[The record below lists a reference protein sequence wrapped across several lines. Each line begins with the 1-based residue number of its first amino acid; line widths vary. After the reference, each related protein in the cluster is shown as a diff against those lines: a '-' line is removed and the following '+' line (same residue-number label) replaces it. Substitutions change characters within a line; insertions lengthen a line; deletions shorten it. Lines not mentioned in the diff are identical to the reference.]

1 VAHDGTIHPAL
12 RCTIMPATK
21 QDEVGRVVVL
31 VVEDEPIVRMLV
43 ADVFTDAGF
52 DVLQAKTADEGIEL
66 LDHEHAIHVVVSDI
80 ETPGR
85 HDGFALA
92 WHARLRKPTRPVVL
106 ISGQVA
112 PGNDELPS
120 GTRFIQ
126 KPVDP
131 GMLVREVRKAL
142 NSEHAP

>member
-1 VAHDGTIHPAL
+1 MVI
-12 RCTIMPATK
+12 
-21 QDEVGRVVVL
+21 L
-31 VVEDEPIVRMLV
+31 VVEDEPIVRMFA
-43 ADVFTDAGF
+43 ADVLTAAGF
-52 DVLQAKTADEGIEL
+52 DVLEATTVDEGIEL
-66 LDHEHAIHVVVSDI
+66 LDHEHPIHAVVSDI

-92 WHARLRKPTRPVVL
+92 WHARLRKPRRPVVL

-112 PGNDELPS
+112 PGKDELPS

-131 GMLVREVRKAL
+131 GMLVREVRAAL
-142 NSEHAP
+142 NSQPAP